1 MKSSLNV
8 VVTLCRAGAGV
19 PGLPQRG
26 AADATVPPL
35 GLPLLLH
42 APFPRYKFIKI
53 FIDTS
58 YINYKQNEILFA
70 RRRIKTEEKAKGR
83 RFCLG
88 GRIYLIPCCASCF
101 AMDDFE

>member
-42 APFPRYKFIKI
+42 APLPRYKFIRI

-70 RRRIKTEEKAKGR
+70 ME
-83 RFCLG
+83 
-88 GRIYLIPCCASCF
+88 
-101 AMDDFE
+101 